1 MGGVGRRGV
10 ADTSEPRASVL
21 FRSWRCEFVS
31 RARLVALLSVASFQ
45 GFLEHA
51 SSRAFTRNAAIET
64 SAFRQSARIILA
76 LQEQPWKLPIFLLA
90 LTCQMDENRDLS
102 QRNRGRES

>member
-1 MGGVGRRGV
+1 MPRNPAPFSFAKVG
-10 ADTSEPRASVL
+10 AAIFFRAL
-21 FRSWRCEFVS
+21 FRSRFF
-31 RARLVALLSVASFQ
+31 RALLSGASFRDFF
-45 GFLEHA
+45 GRA